1 MGETLSFFIKTA
13 GAIGIVFVLLL
24 WGCQNSDSSPNASS
38 PENDVRLIGT
48 WHQIRLGIQ
57 DVSDRNVRLI
67 ITAGTLTM
75 AAPGCQISGEYTT
88 TDDQIRF
95 KITAADGE
103 RCEEGQSRGKIE
115 SARYRISDSQLTLI
129 HRSGEMEIQTIFK
142 RADDSQ
148 NT

>member
-1 MGETLSFFIKTA
+1 MLKLDHIKTA

-24 WGCQNSDSSPNASS
+24 WGCQNSDSSPKSS
-38 PENDVRLIGT
+38 SSENDARLAGT

-67 ITAGTLTM
+67 ITGRTLTM

-95 KITAADGE
+95 RITAAEGE
-103 RCEEGQSRGKIE
+103 RCEKGQARGKIE
-115 SARYRISDSQLTLI
+115 SAQYRITDSRLTLI
-129 HRSGEMEIQTIFK
+129 HRSGEMEIQTIFQ
-142 RADDSQ
+142 RADDKQ